1 MGYRMGSKRQEWIS
15 AESAAEE
22 LGLDMAS
29 VEHLANDN
37 FLRKLTDGNQLY
49 IHRSDVERIR
59 QLRKAAEVDPEEL
72 TRRVLIL
79 ENIVER
85 LTDSV
90 NLLYESNGMHAT
102 RFEDIDDGD
111 LVFLRENVVQEL
123 NHDSWPI
130 DRLLSCCEVFLRLSE
145 IEVERLNRITNDN
158 HSWRPFYELCLK
170 QSRFVTQHPKFDSNI
185 DLQRCRDLL
194 AQGRQNLRTIAT
206 LFIEMSHQDNPSHQL
221 IAAVAA
227 ADMDMFD
234 TIAKQLKG
242 KAGVSELELL

>member
-1 MGYRMGSKRQEWIS
+1 MGSRRQEWIS
-15 AESAAEE
+15 AKSAADE
-22 LGLDMAS
+22 LGLDIES
-29 VEHLANDN
+29 IEYLANDN
-37 FLRKLTDGNQLY
+37 FLRRLTDGNQLY

-59 QLRKAAEVDPEEL
+59 ELRKAAEVDPEEL

-90 NLLYESNGMHAT
+90 NLLYEANGMHAT
-102 RFEDIDDGD
+102 RFDGMDDGD
-111 LVFLRENVVQEL
+111 LMLLRENINQEL
-123 NHDSWPI
+123 ARDTWPI

-145 IEVERLNRITNDN
+145 IEVERLNKITDDN
-158 HSWRPFYELCLK
+158 HTWRPFYELCLK
-170 QSRFVTQHPKFDSNI
+170 QSRFVGEHPKLDTNI

-194 AQGRQNLRTIAT
+194 AQGRLNLRTIAT
-206 LFIEMSHQDNPSHQL
+206 IFIEMSHADSPSHEL

-234 TIAKQLKG
+234 TLAKQLKG
-242 KAGVSELELL
+242 KAGVSNLELL

>member
-1 MGYRMGSKRQEWIS
+1 MGSKRQEWIS
-15 AESAAEE
+15 SESAADE
-22 LGLDMAS
+22 LGLDIAS
-29 VEHLANDN
+29 IEHLANDN
-37 FLRKLTDGNQLY
+37 FLRKLTVGNQLY

-90 NLLYESNGMHAT
+90 NLLYEANGMHAT

-111 LVFLRENVVQEL
+111 LIFLRENVAQEL
-123 NHDSWPI
+123 DHDSWPI

-145 IEVERLNRITNDN
+145 LEVERLNKITNDN
-158 HSWRPFYELCLK
+158 HAWRPFYELCLK
-170 QSRFVTQHPKFDSNI
+170 QSRYVTEHPKFDVDI
-185 DLQRCRDLL
+185 ELQRCRDLL
-194 AQGRQNLRTIAT
+194 SQGRQNLRSIAT
-206 LFIEMSHQDNPSHQL
+206 IFIELSHQDSPSHEL

-234 TIAKQLKG
+234 TLVKQLKAKTG
-242 KAGVSELELL
+242 TGSLELL